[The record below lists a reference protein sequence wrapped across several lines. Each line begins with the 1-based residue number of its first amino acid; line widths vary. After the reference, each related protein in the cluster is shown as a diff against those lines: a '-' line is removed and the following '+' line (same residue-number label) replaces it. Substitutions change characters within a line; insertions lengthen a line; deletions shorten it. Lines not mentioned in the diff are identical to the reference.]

1 MKTVC
6 ALGQGQFLTNVAAKQ
21 EGAKKDLNLQY
32 FDFRFLGDEIL
43 QWIQT
48 LDDRQVKILQKVEV
62 EFGTWCTRH
71 SQLLELCQTIEQ
83 DGKEIIP
90 ICILTEAL
98 RTN

>member
-1 MKTVC
+1 MCQTKT
-6 ALGQGQFLTNVAAKQ
+6 LTHVAGKQ

-43 QWIQT
+43 HWIQT
-48 LDDRQVKILQKVEV
+48 LDDKQVAMLQRVEV

-83 DGKEIIP
+83 DGRTTVVKYAFLCEV
-90 ICILTEAL
+90 L
-98 RTN
+98 RN